1 MIGDV
6 NAAGGEAVANT
17 IRKEGGYVCLV
28 VSSLVGAINMGCR
41 RDVVI
46 EPCREAVSIKCD
58 VTKWD
63 EQVALFELAMARFD
77 AVDIVVSS
85 SSTPGSSDTPSE
97 SPPPSLPPF
106 LPFFILDSSP
116 REN

>member
-28 VSSLVGAINMGCR
+28 VSFIVGAINMGCR
-41 RDVVI
+41 RDVVT
-46 EPCREAVSIKCD
+46 EPCREAVSVKCD

-77 AVDIVVSS
+77 AVDIVVSTS
-85 SSTPGSSDTPSE
+85 SSTPGSSNIPSE
-97 SPPPSLPPF
+97 PPPPF
-106 LPFFILDSSP
+106 LPSFIVDSSP
-116 REN
+116 RVN